1 MLALA
6 LLEAGSH
13 CRVSGSRLGRS
24 HHLSSSGSLSSG
36 GGLGGSNLGCNLGS
50 SRFRCGFKNSD
61 NIIERNLG
69 ANDALGVL
77 GKHDGYLDADDSL
90 AHENVSN
97 SGVGVDLAGMTS
109 LDHVTVTELHGL
121 GTLAT
126 ELTSDNHL
134 NTLGGGFHNET
145 DDTVA
150 STTDGEA
157 AEELELEG
165 LGLGLGTKTTV
176 LDTLGVK
183 LDSAISKVET
193 LLDDR
198 GKLTDTLSLL
208 AKNVLGTGGTDDDL
222 STVGSGTDLNTGVAI
237 LGKLTSKKLVELR
250 VEDAIS
256 DELPLGGHLRA
267 SGLHGGNCCCRK
279 CRLRK
284 PKGREK

>member
-36 GGLGGSNLGCNLGS
+36 LGS

-69 ANDALGVL
+69 ANYALGVL

-126 ELTSDNHL
+126 ELTSDDHL

-237 LGKLTSKKLVELR
+237 LGKLTSEKLVELR

-256 DELPLGGHLRA
+256 DELPLCGHLRA
-267 SGLHGGNCCCRK
+267 SGLHGGNCCRRK
-279 CRLRK
+279 CRLRQTK
-284 PKGREK
+284 VGREK